1 MKVLQTFI
9 RASLAALFV
18 LLAVVEVAWT
28 QATSSSGP
36 SSGPLSAPLGATPE
50 GTASQGLVA
59 FAFVVGLLL
68 ITGILVKMYDM
79 KRKRED
85 EAVALQSRLSDA
97 LLTEP
102 SLAGLP
108 ITPTVEIPFGWQPQA
123 VVTLTGTVPS
133 SELREVVMQLVT
145 REIEPI
151 RSNYRIEDQVF
162 VDRMMSRRAA

>member
-36 SSGPLSAPLGATPE
+36 LSAPLGATPE
-50 GTASQGLVA
+50 GAASQGLVA

>member
-68 ITGILVKMYDM
+68 ITGILVKVYDM
-79 KRKRED
+79 KRKREH
-85 EAVALQSRLSDA
+85 EA
-97 LLTEP
+97 
-102 SLAGLP
+102 
-108 ITPTVEIPFGWQPQA
+108 
-123 VVTLTGTVPS
+123 
-133 SELREVVMQLVT
+133 VMQLVM

-151 RSNYRIEDQVF
+151 RSDYRIEDQVF